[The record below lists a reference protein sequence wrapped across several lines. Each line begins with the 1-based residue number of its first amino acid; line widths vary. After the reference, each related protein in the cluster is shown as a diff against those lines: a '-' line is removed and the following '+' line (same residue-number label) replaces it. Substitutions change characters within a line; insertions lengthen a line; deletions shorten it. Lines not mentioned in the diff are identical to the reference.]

1 MIVLFD
7 VANSYYFLS
16 PFSAPSYHIITTTI
30 IIIIIIIIIAIVL
43 PLLLQPFVDLH
54 DKG

>member
-30 IIIIIIIIIAIVL
+30 IIIIIIIAIVL